1 MCLDSSRRLGSSNP
15 TIELFTYK
23 LGKIIL
29 SYVFS
34 DVSLR
39 LSTKKLTIQLMYGT
53 TLEALGREEQI

>member
-39 LSTKKLTIQLMYGT
+39 LSTKKLTILMYGT

>member
-39 LSTKKLTIQLMYGT
+39 LSTKKLTIVLTIPFKLISLCM
-53 TLEALGREEQI
+53 APH